1 MQSGDDVLFVDGAL
15 LEELLHELVVALGH
29 QFDQAL
35 VRGLGLFFH
44 VGGNRADLRLAV
56 AAHLV
61 GVGVHLDQVDDAG
74 KALLRAHG
82 QLNGNHGA
90 AEGGGQRIHHAGKVG
105 ALAVHASADDGARQQ
120 KLVGIVPD
128 ALGHDFHAADRVHH
142 DQRAVHRGQHH
153 LGFVDEHVEAGSI
166 DQVDLGFAP
175 LHDGRGGRD
184 RHAARDF
191 FLVVVG
197 DGVAFIDAAEALRGP
212 GGKKHGGCE

>member
-1 MQSGDDVLFVDGAL
+1 MQPGDDVFFVDGAL
-15 LEELLHELVVALGH
+15 LEELFHELVVAFGD

-35 VRGLGLFFH
+35 MRGLGLFFH
-44 VGGNRADLRLAV
+44 VGGNRSDLRLAV
-56 AAHLV
+56 ATHLV
-61 GVGVHLDQVDDAG
+61 GVGVHLHQVDHSG
-74 KALLRAHG
+74 ETLLRSYR

-90 AEGGGQRIHHAGKVG
+90 PEGRGQRLHHAGKVG
-105 ALAVHASADDGARQQ
+105 ALAVHAGADNGARQQ
-120 KLVGIVPD
+120 ELVGIVPD
-128 ALGHDFHAADRVHH
+128 ALGDDFHAADRVHH
-142 DQRAVHRGQHH
+142 DQRAVDGWQHH
-153 LGFVDEHVEAGSI
+153 LGFMDKHVEAGSI

-175 LHDGRGGRD
+175 LQNGGGGGN